1 MRIRLY
7 LFVNKDDKGRLFC
20 SSKHTKFSELYSSS
34 SIAKNKTKHE
44 NKRET
49 EKSRENQ

>member
-1 MRIRLY
+1 MKIIKVAS
-7 LFVNKDDKGRLFC
+7 FVRQNAQNSPNYTAVL
-20 SSKHTKFSELYSSS
+20 LLQ
-34 SIAKNKTKHE
+34 KNKMKHE